1 VKKIIFRIILLIVL
15 FMALWAIFRFTPAGE
30 WADFSRIAK
39 SRDKIID
46 IVQSRYALSVLIFII
61 IYIGAV
67 ALSIPGATVLSL
79 SGGFF
84 FGPWLATLYI
94 NLGAT
99 IGALLIFLLARTVL
113 GNSIQSKY
121 SEKLKQFNEELDK
134 NGPNYMLTLRFI
146 PLFPFFL
153 INLFAG
159 VTSLKARTFI
169 WTTSLGII
177 PGSFV
182 YAYLGHAGASLEPGG
197 TGFPKE
203 PLIALILL
211 GLLSMLP
218 VIFKKVKENKTKSG
232 SK

>member
-1 VKKIIFRIILLIVL
+1 MKKIILRIALLIML
-15 FMALWAIFRFTPAGE
+15 FIALWALFRFTPAGE
-30 WADFSRIAK
+30 LADFSKIAG
-39 SRDKIID
+39 SRDNLIKM
-46 IVQSRYALSVLIFII
+46 VQSRYALSVLLFIL

-67 ALSIPGATVLSL
+67 ALSVPGATVLSL

-84 FGPWLATLYI
+84 FGPWLAALYI
-94 NLGAT
+94 NIGAT
-99 IGALLIFLLARTVL
+99 IGAFLIFLLARTVL

-121 SEKLKQFNEELDK
+121 SEKLEQFNRELEK
-134 NGPNYMLTLRFI
+134 NGPNYMLTLRLI

-153 INLFAG
+153 VNLLAG
-159 VTSLKARTFI
+159 VTNLKAGTFI

-182 YAYLGHAGASLEPGG
+182 FAYLGYAGASLEPGG

-211 GLLSMLP
+211 GLLSLLP
-218 VIFKKVKENKTKSG
+218 VIIKKWKEKSHA
-232 SK
+232 

>member
-1 VKKIIFRIILLIVL
+1 MKKIILRIIILILLFI
-15 FMALWAIFRFTPAGE
+15 ALWAIFRFTPIGD
-30 WADFSRIAK
+30 WADLSKIAN
-39 SRDKIID
+39 SRDKLIQ
-46 IVQSRYALSVLIFII
+46 IVQSRYALSVLVFIL

-84 FGPWLATLYI
+84 FGPFLASLYI
-94 NLGAT
+94 NIGAT
-99 IGALLIFLLARTVL
+99 IGAFLIFLLARTVL

-121 SEKLKQFNEELDK
+121 SEKLEQFNRELEK

-153 INLFAG
+153 VNLLAG
-159 VTSLKARTFI
+159 VTSLKAWTFI

-182 YAYLGHAGASLEPGG
+182 FAYLGYAGASLEPGG

-203 PLIALILL
+203 PLIALVLL
-211 GLLSMLP
+211 GLLSILP
-218 VIFKKVKENKTKSG
+218 VFIKKYKEKRNA
-232 SK
+232 